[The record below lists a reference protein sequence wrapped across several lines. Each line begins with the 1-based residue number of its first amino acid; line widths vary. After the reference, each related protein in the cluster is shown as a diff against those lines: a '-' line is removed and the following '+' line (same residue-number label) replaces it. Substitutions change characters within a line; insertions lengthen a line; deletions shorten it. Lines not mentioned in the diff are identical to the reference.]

1 MALGVQPRRAV
12 QPAILFLMERPLTR
26 GFPVFQLQFATSPL
40 ASPGGTVEYAAAAPE
55 DTLYREATEEAQ
67 LTLADP
73 VRPGW
78 VPDMTGKV
86 YGGVGP
92 NARLRPTAR
101 GHRRRTSGRRP
112 CPQAPFARLLT
123 TPARAAQA
131 AALLGWGP
139 PGARQPSSRWTPH
152 ASGGTRPARRSVAIQ
167 EVPVEGMRLS

>member
-1 MALGVQPRRAV
+1 
-12 QPAILFLMERPLTR
+12 MERPLTR
-26 GFPVFQLQFATSPL
+26 GFPGFQLQFATRPL
-40 ASPGGTVEYAAAAPE
+40 ASPGGTVEYAAATPE
-55 DTLYREATEEAQ
+55 HTLHREATEEAQ
-67 LTLADP
+67 LPLADL

-78 VPDMTGKV
+78 VLDMTGKV

-92 NARLRPTAR
+92 NARLRPAAR

-112 CPQAPFARLLT
+112 CHRSPFARLLT
-123 TPARAAQA
+123 PARAPQA

-152 ASGGTRPARRSVAIQ
+152 ASGGTRPTRRSVAIQ